1 MTMTADAPLALDPTT
16 FPNLTGPEAEFYE
29 FWWQNI
35 RRSEDPNVMR
45 WLEYEEHS
53 VDRARQRFAELERVV
68 ALEGAKVLEVG
79 CQAGAALV
87 ALGQLGAD
95 AVGIDIDAKA
105 VSAAQLRAKGYQT
118 QLRAEVGTASEM
130 PFSTGEFDI
139 VVSFDVLEHVPDK
152 LAMLHET
159 VRVLR
164 PGGILMLS
172 APNRFGLKLLAADPH
187 YNRKGITPLPGSV
200 ARWWVTNIRGE
211 IEYEVETLPTRS
223 WTERQLVRRGIE
235 LLPAPGESLPHPG
248 LRGLPQRFKNE
259 LRQGFTIFGNKTVG
273 GT

>member
-1 MTMTADAPLALDPTT
+1 MIADAPPVLDPTA

-35 RRSEDPNVMR
+35 RRPEDPNVMR
-45 WLEYEEHS
+45 WLEYEESS
-53 VDRARQRFAELERVV
+53 VDRARQRFEELERVV
-68 ALEGAKVLEVG
+68 SLKGAKVLEVG
-79 CQAGAALV
+79 SQAGAALV

-95 AVGIDIDAKA
+95 AVGLDVDTKA
-105 VSAAQLRAKGYQT
+105 VAATQLRANGYQT
-118 QLRAEVGTASEM
+118 QVRAEVGTASEM
-130 PFSTGEFDI
+130 SFSTNEFDI

-172 APNRFGLKLLAADPH
+172 APNRFGLKLLAGDPH
-187 YNRKGITPLPGSV
+187 YNRMGITPLPGSV
-200 ARWWVTNIRGE
+200 ARWWVTEFRGE
-211 IEYEVETLPTRS
+211 IEYDVETLPTRS
-223 WTERQLVRRGIE
+223 WTERQLIRRGIQ
-235 LLPAPGESLPHPG
+235 LLPAPGESLPPQG

-259 LRQGFTIFGNKTVG
+259 LRQGFTIFGRKSDG